1 MTLNNITVNTQSSIR
16 IGGSKVLYFDPY
28 LIPAAAHDADLIFI
42 THEHYDHFEPESFA
56 KLKKDDTLLVA
67 PESMKKKV
75 LSESGIAAE
84 NCLFCQP
91 CETCEAGGVAVETIP
106 AYNKLKP
113 FHPKGKKWQGYVV
126 TMDDTRYYVSG
137 DTDVNED
144 IKKVRCDVALIPI
157 GGFYTMDWKQAA
169 EYIAQLKPKAV
180 IPTHYGSIVGKK
192 TDGQDFQKM
201 LEGLDGGIQVA
212 IKLDN
217 EE

>member
-42 THEHYDHFEPESFA
+42 THEHYDHFEPESIA

-84 NCLFCQP
+84 NCLFYQP
-91 CETCEAGGVAVETIP
+91 GESFEAGGVAAETIP

-144 IKKVRCDVALIPI
+144 IEKVQCDVAFIPI
-157 GGFYTMDWKQAA
+157 GGFYTMDGKEAA
-169 EYIAQLKPKAV
+169 RYIGKLKPKAV

-192 TDGQDFQKM
+192 TDGRDFQRELAKI
-201 LEGLDGGIQVA
+201 DSGIQVEL
-212 IKLDN
+212 KLD
-217 EE
+217 